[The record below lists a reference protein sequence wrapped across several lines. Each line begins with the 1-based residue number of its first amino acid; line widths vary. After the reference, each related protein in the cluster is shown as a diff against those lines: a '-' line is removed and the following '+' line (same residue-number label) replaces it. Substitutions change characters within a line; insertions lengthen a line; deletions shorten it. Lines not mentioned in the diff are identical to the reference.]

1 MPFDIELLIDLTVTN
16 SMNRVRQI
24 CDKLYTKYS
33 KELNSLYK
41 ENCATYINFMTH
53 ISFTLKILSKH
64 IESKTDMHVIKQI
77 AIHSN
82 TLLNIINDYEEINF
96 TKLPAWQVITVCHS
110 IKKLVGLTGM
120 QFDKSTCLGNILN
133 ERDFEIVEYYIETGK
148 FKEERNNG

>member
-53 ISFTLKILSKH
+53 ISFTLKILSKQMRNT
-64 IESKTDMHVIKQI
+64 TDMQVIRQI
-77 AIHSN
+77 AINS
-82 TLLNIINDYEEINF
+82 TLILNVINEYGDLDFDRIPMGRVLNICY
-96 TKLPAWQVITVCHS
+96 S
-110 IKKLVGLTGM
+110 IKKLIAYSGL
-120 QFDKSTCLGNILN
+120 QLNKSTCLGEILN
-133 ERDFEIVEYYIETGK
+133 DKDFETVQYYVETGK
-148 FKEERNNG
+148 IFKEEEK

>member
-1 MPFDIELLIDLTVTN
+1 MSNDIMLLADLAWTN
-16 SMNRVRQI
+16 DTNKIKEI
-24 CDKLYTKYS
+24 CDKLYNKYYN
-33 KELNSLYK
+33 ELNSLYK
-41 ENCATYINFMTH
+41 ENCTAYINLMTH

-96 TKLPAWQVITVCHS
+96 AKLPAWQVITVCHS
-110 IKKLVGLTGM
+110 IKKLVGLAGM

-133 ERDFEIVEYYIETGK
+133 NKDFEVVEYYIETGK
-148 FKEERNNG
+148 FKEERNDE